1 MIRLLA
7 IAAAVATGVL
17 IGACHGSTS
26 AMDHSDAAAQEASRG
41 APSRSASV
49 RIKPMSFRLLSELA
63 GVQCTDPENGK
74 DCISGNADSGDFQT
88 VELRPR
94 CDETGTFGRVTR
106 DAEVMNRTP
115 PNDTTELAKVGQG
128 ANVCVQAIAREGQTD
143 GYYYVTPAEC
153 LTVDNTS
160 GKECVSGWVDAADV
174 SIPSQ

>member
-7 IAAAVATGVL
+7 IAAALATGVL

-26 AMDHSDAAAQEASRG
+26 AMNHSDAAQEASREVV
-41 APSRSASV
+41 SSSASV
-49 RIKPMSFRLLSELA
+49 RAKPMSFRVLGELA
-63 GVQCTDPENGK
+63 GVECADPENGK

-88 VELRPR
+88 VELKPR
-94 CDETGTFGRVTR
+94 CDHTGTFGRVTR
-106 DAEVMNRTP
+106 DSGVMNRTP
-115 PNDTTELAKVGQG
+115 PNDTTELAKVEQG
-128 ANVCVQAIAREGQTD
+128 VKVCVQAIAREGQTD

-174 SIPSQ
+174 SISTE